1 MFVLNDVWHCLPRSA
16 LHTNT
21 NYTFPNK
28 VLPVIDHSLS
38 LMGALINLLLLLA
51 IYVKRKRSGTMSSSS
66 IFCVSIC
73 FANLIE
79 CANSILL
86 YASSKSDGRIN
97 YCLFIATGVQG
108 IVHSVKVGSMMPIF
122 IIRLLFVVSLSSHRE
137 RCGRK
142 WEKTYCYVFW
152 VSATVVGGIRTYL
165 RIEQKK
171 ARGDQDMLEN
181 SMTKISF
188 CLIMANGLVSFFGQA
203 VSFTT
208 VSYVM
213 KIFLR
218 YRPSKTSPD
227 PHATCPAVLKVTDK
241 DNAIYNSIK
250 SRLQVLIILF
260 TTDLVFGAYHFLLAA
275 ASLKIYFTPGCYPE
289 VFVKIRNYL
298 GTTTNFLYSYHCL
311 GVLHG
316 ICICI
321 IFLVQKTMKHTVRFM
336 WKVDGMLVI
345 YMAAK
350 WRRRREGDYL
360 TTSS

>member
-73 FANLIE
+73 CANLIE

-97 YCLFIATGVQG
+97 YCLFIATGVQD

-142 WEKTYCYVFW
+142 W
-152 VSATVVGGIRTYL
+152 VSPTH
-165 RIEQKK
+165 QHK
-171 ARGDQDMLEN
+171 
-181 SMTKISF
+181 
-188 CLIMANGLVSFFGQA
+188 
-203 VSFTT
+203 
-208 VSYVM
+208 
-213 KIFLR
+213 
-218 YRPSKTSPD
+218 
-227 PHATCPAVLKVTDK
+227 
-241 DNAIYNSIK
+241 
-250 SRLQVLIILF
+250 
-260 TTDLVFGAYHFLLAA
+260 
-275 ASLKIYFTPGCYPE
+275 
-289 VFVKIRNYL
+289 
-298 GTTTNFLYSYHCL
+298 
-311 GVLHG
+311 LH
-316 ICICI
+316 
-321 IFLVQKTMKHTVRFM
+321 LP
-336 WKVDGMLVI
+336 
-345 YMAAK
+345 
-350 WRRRREGDYL
+350 
-360 TTSS
+360 